1 MANHDLPE
9 WQLEM
14 MRVVPDK
21 LVREIVADNQRA
33 TQRPASILP
42 TVRVDGAVQ
51 VTPTPQPS
59 TNGGW
64 YEPQKID
71 SWRPPGEHAF
81 NQLMDHQDAIDRAAR
96 ARELSEVAAQLS
108 RAKAEK

>member
-1 MANHDLPE
+1 MANDHLPE

-14 MRVVPDK
+14 ARVVDTK

-51 VTPTPQPS
+51 VAPTPSKNGWIDAPS
-59 TNGGW
+59 LRDWKG
-64 YEPQKID
+64 
-71 SWRPPGEHAF
+71 PPGIAIVDR
-81 NQLMDHQDAIDRAAR
+81 LCDVQDQVDRAQR
-96 ARELSEVAAQLS
+96 ARELGQVAATLQ
-108 RAKAEK
+108 KGKQE